1 MIDWLYFCQPHM
13 LAGMKKPR
21 LQRPDLTAWLAPVPG
36 LLLCAGVAALAMAG
50 ERAESTLTGRAW
62 LEALVLAILLGTLI
76 RTVFQPSA
84 RFEAGIRYASKTVL
98 EVAVALMGAM
108 INFDAV
114 VQAGLPLVGG
124 IAAIVVLSIAGSFAL
139 ARVLGLPAKMA
150 TLLACGN
157 AICGNSAIAAV
168 APVIEAESDDVG
180 AAIAF
185 TAVLGVAV
193 VLLLPLASTT
203 LHLSPLAGGAF
214 AGLTVYAVPQVL
226 AAAGPMGAGAVQIG
240 ILVKLVR
247 VLMLGPVVALLGLV
261 MLRTE
266 RTERGEEPAA
276 SAALAP
282 ARHSITHFLPWF
294 ILAFLAMMTLR
305 STGLFPSIA
314 IEPTHHAA
322 GILTVVSMAGLG
334 LGVDIRSVAAA
345 GPRITVAVVLSLLLL
360 AASSLGLL
368 WLIKLV

>member
-1 MIDWLYFCQPHM
+1 MIDWLYLCQPLM
-13 LAGMKKPR
+13 LAGMKMPR
-21 LQRPDLTAWLAPVPG
+21 PLCPFLTAWLAPVPG
-36 LLLCAGVAALAMAG
+36 LLLCAVVAALAMAG

-62 LEALVLAILLGTLI
+62 LEALVIAILLGTLI

-98 EVAVALMGAM
+98 EAAVALMGAM
-108 INFDAV
+108 INFNAV
-114 VQAGLPLVGG
+114 RQAGLPLVGG

-193 VLLLPLASTT
+193 VLLLPLAAAT

-226 AAAGPMGAGAVQIG
+226 AAAGPMGAGAAQIG

-247 VLMLGPVVALLGLV
+247 VLMLGPVVALLGL
-261 MLRTE
+261 MMRRTE
-266 RTERGEEPAA
+266 RTKQPT
-276 SAALAP
+276 P
-282 ARHSITHFLPWF
+282 PRHPITHVLPWF

-305 STGLFPSIA
+305 STGLFPSMA
-314 IEPTHHAA
+314 IVPTNHVA

-334 LGVDIRSVAAA
+334 LGVDVRSVTAA
-345 GPRITVAVVLSLLLL
+345 GPRITIAVVLSLVLL

>member
-1 MIDWLYFCQPHM
+1 MHNMINWIYICQPYI
-13 LAGMKKPR
+13 LSGMKNIR
-21 LQRPDLTAWLAPVPG
+21 LPRPDFTGWLDLIPG
-36 LLLCAGVAALAMAG
+36 LVLCAGVALLAMAG

-76 RTVFQPSA
+76 RTVFRPSA
-84 RFEAGIRYASKTVL
+84 RFEAGIRCASKTIL

-114 VQAGLPLVGG
+114 LQAGFGLVAG
-124 IAAIVVLSIAGSFAL
+124 IALVVALSIAASFAL
-139 ARVLGLPAKMA
+139 ARFLGLPAKMA

-168 APVIEAESDDVG
+168 APVIDAESDDVG

-203 LHLSPLAGGAF
+203 LHLSPVAGGAF

-240 ILVKLVR
+240 ILVKLIR

-261 MLRTE
+261 MLRAE
-266 RTERGEEPAA
+266 GGETAA
-276 SAALAP
+276 P
-282 ARHSITHFLPWF
+282 RHGIMHFMPWF
-294 ILAFLAMMTLR
+294 ILAFLALMAFR
-305 STGLFPSIA
+305 SFGLLPSVA
-314 IEPTHHAA
+314 TESANHLA
-322 GILTVVSMAGLG
+322 GTLTVVSMAGLG
-334 LGVDIRSVAAA
+334 LGVDVRSVTAA
-345 GPRITVAVVLSLLLL
+345 GPRITIAVVLSLLLL
-360 AASSLGLL
+360 AAGALALL
-368 WLIKLV
+368 WVIRLV